1 MNNEL
6 LVFLGYLF
14 LIQVFIVLTFIA
26 VSFINGIISKRMTKS
41 MYKDLLKTESK
52 LIKEG
57 KLAVKTE
64 EKTYEPNESV
74 DPNRYNRPLNVLS
87 EDEKNQTISSMNE
100 RVSSYLNHQKRLKE
114 DNDKIIE
121 TSIKDETK

>member
-26 VSFINGIISKRMTKS
+26 VSFINGIISKHMTKS

-64 EKTYEPNESV
+64 EKTYEPI
-74 DPNRYNRPLNVLS
+74 DKS

-100 RVSSYLNHQKRLKE
+100 KVSSYLNHQKRLKE

-121 TSIKDETK
+121 TSINDETK